1 MFTHTFFMSIK
12 NSESKQPEDP
22 RSPGV
27 TDRDAITPQKPDQ
40 EVEVV
45 RRLVVP
51 DVTDIPA
58 KSDDPRSPG
67 VTDRDVIAPK
77 KPDQEGEVV
86 RRLVVPEVTDTPT
99 KSDDPR
105 SPGVT
110 DRDISTQDISANT
123 TEDTET
129 VRKLIVPDEVE
140 SEDSSS
146 STNK

>member
-1 MFTHTFFMSIK
+1 MEQ
-12 NSESKQPEDP
+12 NEESKKPDDP

-27 TDRDAITPQKPDQ
+27 TDRDASAPKKPEQ
-40 EVEVV
+40 EGEVI

-51 DVTDIPA
+51 GVTDIPA

-67 VTDRDVIAPK
+67 VTDRD
-77 KPDQEGEVV
+77 
-86 RRLVVPEVTDTPT
+86 
-99 KSDDPR
+99 
-105 SPGVT
+105 
-110 DRDISTQDISANT
+110 ISIEEITANT

-146 STNK
+146 SSNE

>member
-27 TDRDAITPQKPDQ
+27 TDRDASAPKKPEQ
-40 EVEVV
+40 EGEVV
-45 RRLVVP
+45 RKLVVP
-51 DVTDIPA
+51 GVTDIPA

-67 VTDRDVIAPK
+67 VTDRDIP
-77 KPDQEGEVV
+77 
-86 RRLVVPEVTDTPT
+86 
-99 KSDDPR
+99 
-105 SPGVT
+105 
-110 DRDISTQDISANT
+110 TQDISANT

-140 SEDSSS
+140 SENSSS
-146 STNK
+146 STNE

>member
-1 MFTHTFFMSIK
+1 MEQ
-12 NSESKQPEDP
+12 NEESKKPDDP

-27 TDRDAITPQKPDQ
+27 TDRDAIAPKQPDQ
-40 EVEVV
+40 EGEVI

-51 DVTDIPA
+51 DVTDI
-58 KSDDPRSPG
+58 
-67 VTDRDVIAPK
+67 
-77 KPDQEGEVV
+77 
-86 RRLVVPEVTDTPT
+86 PT

-110 DRDISTQDISANT
+110 DRDISTQDIYANT
-123 TEDTET
+123 TEETET

-146 STNK
+146 STNEP